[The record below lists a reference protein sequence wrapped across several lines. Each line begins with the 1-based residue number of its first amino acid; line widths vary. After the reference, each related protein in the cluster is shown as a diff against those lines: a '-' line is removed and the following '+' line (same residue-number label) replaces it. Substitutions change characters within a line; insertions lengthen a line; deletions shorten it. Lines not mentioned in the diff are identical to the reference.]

1 MKIKNSL
8 LAIVLAAGINAP
20 THAFGF
26 DIVFDPKAVAQAIQQ
41 LAQMKQQYD
50 VAKSQYESMIG
61 KRKSS
66 FSPQDLLN
74 FQNMFPQQYNDA
86 MSYGFGDAEQI
97 STDNMVY
104 GIDGVGFSKQAVE
117 RRIFED
123 QRKGLSR
130 EQAHWKKAYGES
142 KDNFKVI
149 GGLIE
154 EINTSKDMKTSVDL
168 TAKAAAST
176 AALVAEQNRLFALAQ
191 MNKAEQEK
199 LQQQSVEDRFNN
211 SVEYKIPRFSDDMS
225 AQKINKSDGYYS
237 VDGEYIP
244 Y

>member
-1 MKIKNSL
+1 MKIKKSL
-8 LAIVLAAGINAP
+8 LAVVLVVGFNTP
-20 THAFGF
+20 SYAFPG
-26 DIVFDPKAVAQAIQQ
+26 DIVHDPTNMAKIVQQ

-50 VAKSQYESMIG
+50 IAKSQYESMIG

-66 FSPQDLLN
+66 FTPQDLLN
-74 FQNMFPQQYNDA
+74 FQNMFPQQYSDA
-86 MSYGFGDAEQI
+86 MSYGFEDSEQI
-97 STDNMVY
+97 STDNMIY

-117 RRIFED
+117 RRIFEN

-130 EQAHWKKAYGES
+130 EQAHWKKAYSES
-142 KDNFKVI
+142 KDNFKVV

-191 MNKAEQEK
+191 MNKAEQDK
-199 LQQQSVEDRFNN
+199 LEQQSKEESLKPSTEAWGRYSNVSYDKQSRSN
-211 SVEYKIPRFSDDMS
+211 
-225 AQKINKSDGYYS
+225 DGYYS